1 MKCKIFTLGQE
12 FRPLLGRPVL
22 LLFLLLVIFFVL
34 SLNRYVILLNEF
46 ESEFSAY
53 TADKQYRMLL
63 SYILMTVLPHN

>member
-1 MKCKIFTLGQE
+1 MKCKIFTLGQG

-46 ESEFSAY
+46 ESEFSE
-53 TADKQYRMLL
+53 KLL
-63 SYILMTVLPHN
+63 TNSIVCYSLTF